1 MNPQITDSYSNKSY
15 RFAAFDGLKDLE
27 EQGQKA
33 VQEQTAANSG
43 FLSEW
48 GPNSNMLQNYDRNF
62 VGTSRD
68 TANKGNFIEY
78 INRANLETAISSFDE
93 MLTKVDMGGA
103 FEKAK
108 MIITADSRG
117 VFDFSLASKGLYRL
131 REYYSEEMKNESPRE
146 FFPELP
152 GIVPL
157 DNVYQD
163 ALEQFWYTTES
174 GKKYLLTPRQK
185 GTTYMLEIN
194 PSAQIIVD
202 DQGLEYTD
210 PISYNDFTL
219 EFATTTKKSY
229 IMFEKKGGKAKF
241 VDLYVGIGGLSELT
255 YEGMLARALPLLLA
269 ARFFEQVGI
278 RTRVIATRMY
288 KDGGSFFTVTYPI
301 KDYGQDLDFNWL
313 AINSSDPRWFRWN
326 LWKYVSALSYTDKL
340 LKTPTRGYGSTVY
353 GGDELLEVFNR
364 YKNWYFQEMKEGRL
378 KPLEIDRNLM
388 IAGGLPNPGNDD
400 LTSRSGKQKIQNEF
414 YRVLDIVDFQ
424 FNKPEK
430 AAARIYKRFQED
442 SQYANV
448 SKNRLD
454 TDVKEYII
462 ATLRQ
467 AYSYPARGEYATE
480 KERQDVLE
488 DEFDKALDGTLN
500 YLATV

>member
-1 MNPQITDSYSNKSY
+1 
-15 RFAAFDGLKDLE
+15 
-27 EQGQKA
+27 
-33 VQEQTAANSG
+33 
-43 FLSEW
+43 
-48 GPNSNMLQNYDRNF
+48 
-62 VGTSRD
+62 
-68 TANKGNFIEY
+68 
-78 INRANLETAISSFDE
+78 
-93 MLTKVDMGGA
+93 
-103 FEKAK
+103 
-108 MIITADSRG
+108 
-117 VFDFSLASKGLYRL
+117 
-131 REYYSEEMKNESPRE
+131 
-146 FFPELP
+146 
-152 GIVPL
+152 
-157 DNVYQD
+157 
-163 ALEQFWYTTES
+163 
-174 GKKYLLTPRQK
+174 
-185 GTTYMLEIN
+185 
-194 PSAQIIVD
+194 
-202 DQGLEYTD
+202 
-210 PISYNDFTL
+210 
-219 EFATTTKKSY
+219 
-229 IMFEKKGGKAKF
+229 
-241 VDLYVGIGGLSELT
+241 
-255 YEGMLARALPLLLA
+255 
-269 ARFFEQVGI
+269 
-278 RTRVIATRMY
+278 
-288 KDGGSFFTVTYPI
+288 
-301 KDYGQDLDFNWL
+301 
-313 AINSSDPRWFRWN
+313 
-326 LWKYVSALSYTDKL
+326 
-340 LKTPTRGYGSTVY
+340 VY